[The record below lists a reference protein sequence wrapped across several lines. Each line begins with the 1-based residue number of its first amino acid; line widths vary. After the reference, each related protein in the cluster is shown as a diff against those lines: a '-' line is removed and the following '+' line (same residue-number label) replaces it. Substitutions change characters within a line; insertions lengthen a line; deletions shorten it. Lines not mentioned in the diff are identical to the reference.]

1 MGVSVSLNT
10 SHIAYNQTYTVT
22 YECTYTPFDVYLTI
36 QVASA
41 SWRFKYLAEATTT
54 AYGTISFSL
63 TADEIANVMAAGGY
77 PASSNTVTGIKASVT
92 PNDID
97 EILSGHYDETEWI
110 SIDQPVSHVG
120 APSAPSVAET
130 VSREAVLLSWGA
142 GSAGTN
148 NAVTGYDVQ
157 YCDSADGVTFGSW
170 QTASGSPVSGA
181 QLSVSP
187 PGSAGYYRKF
197 RVRTCGSAG
206 ADWYSDWV
214 ESANMLRRKWDAF
227 GAWTDFALVARSS
240 MIRAVHL
247 SEIQARVNVI
257 RAFYGLG
264 AYSFTPVTARAAKV
278 AWWAA
283 LIQEIRTAIDGISS
297 DHEAW
302 NTLEAGKPRIAHVAQ
317 LRRVID
323 NM

>member
-1 MGVSVSLNT
+1 MAYSHVTITIDWIGNYIGASYNPSDASAAGIYPDATVLMNDNSGELIGGQGQFAIRSGALAAGSELYATYVAASGQQFSLA
-10 SHIAYNQTYTVT
+10 SAFGSAVQ
-22 YECTYTPFDVYLTI
+22 PGRYLTFDP
-36 QVASA
+36 V
-41 SWRFKYLAEATTT
+41 
-54 AYGTISFSL
+54 
-63 TADEIANVMAAGGY
+63 
-77 PASSNTVTGIKASVT
+77 SSVLI
-92 PNDID
+92 PIMMP
-97 EILSGHYDETEWI
+97 Y
-110 SIDQPVSHVG
+110 SHVG

-197 RVRTCGSAG
+197 RVRTRGSAG

-214 ESANMLRRKWDAF
+214 ESADMLRRKWDAF
-227 GAWTDFALVARSS
+227 GAWTDSALVARSS

-257 RAFYGLG
+257 RTFYGLG

-283 LIQEIRTAIDGISS
+283 LIQELRTAIDGISS

-323 NM
+323 AM

>member
-36 QVASA
+36 QVASV

-63 TADEIANVMAAGGY
+63 TADEIANVMAANGY
-77 PASSNTVTGIKASVT
+77 PASSNTVAGIQVNVM

-97 EILSGHYDETEWI
+97 EILSGHYAETEWI

-148 NAVTGYDVQ
+148 NAVTGYDIE
-157 YCDSADGVTFGSW
+157 YADSADGVTFGSW
-170 QTASGSPVSGA
+170 QTVSGSPVSGV

-197 RVRTCGSAG
+197 RVRTRGSAG
-206 ADWYSDWV
+206 ADWCSGWV

-227 GAWTDFALVARSS
+227 GAWTDSALVARSS

-283 LIQEIRTAIDGISS
+283 LIQEIRTAIDGITTN
-297 DHEAW
+297 HEAW